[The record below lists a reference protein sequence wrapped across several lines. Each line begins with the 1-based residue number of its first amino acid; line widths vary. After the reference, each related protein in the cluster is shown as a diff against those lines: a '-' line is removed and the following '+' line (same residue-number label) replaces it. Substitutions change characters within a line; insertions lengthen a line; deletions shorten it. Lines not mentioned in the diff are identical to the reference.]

1 MIGPRSAFR
10 ELFRVTA
17 AMRHSFVLRLLSLG
31 TAAMCCVAGT
41 AVAAPS
47 RGEVLSQQWCSQCH
61 AVEPGQQSPNP
72 KAPAFSAIAAEPSAT
87 EYSLHVFLQ
96 TTHATMPNFKID
108 PNDVDDIV
116 GYIRSLAPKR

>member
-1 MIGPRSAFR
+1 
-10 ELFRVTA
+10 
-17 AMRHSFVLRLLSLG
+17 MRHSFVLRLLALGAVVTWCATG
-31 TAAMCCVAGT
+31 TAL
-41 AVAAPS
+41 AAPS

-72 KAPAFSAIAAEPSAT
+72 KAPVFSAIAAEPSAT

-96 TTHATMPNFKID
+96 TTHTTMPNFKID
-108 PNDVDDIV
+108 PDDIDDIV